1 MIGEAMFT
9 TIKTLYERGLNKS
22 EIARATTHDWKTV
35 SKAIEDIKRGKE
47 YPEKKAHPKK
57 IDPYKGTVIKLI
69 EDGLTAVRIH
79 EELVKLGC
87 DAKYPTV
94 KRCVANIK
102 KTEDIFIR
110 IHTVAGQEAQVDFGY
125 VGLTTDNDG
134 KRRKTWVFHMM
145 LCHSRYGYYEK
156 VYDQRVETFIQCHIN
171 AFEYFGGIPEYVRI
185 DNLKAA
191 VLQASFYEPVYQ
203 ELYRNFANYYGFQI
217 IPCRIYS
224 PNDKGKVESGIK
236 YVKNNFFA
244 GRKFKDGKDLD
255 RQLENWLNRTCNARI
270 HGTTKKIPSEVFI
283 KEEKQTL
290 NDLPIE
296 PFKMSKVGTRKVY
309 HDCHIYVEHN
319 YYSVP
324 FEYVGQKVEIE
335 LTDKILRVSYNHKE
349 IAVHARLQGRGC
361 FATDNSHYPK
371 YKMIS
376 ETEYQ
381 EKYQIKMK
389 DLGEYA
395 QQFFFFVL
403 NKRPGHWMPIIQ
415 GVLSL
420 VRTYSPEIVNLSC
433 KRALAYQAWQYN
445 TIKNICKNGAYNLPV
460 EFDQKEVCYEY
471 NKN

>member
-1 MIGEAMFT
+1 MIGDAMFT

-22 EIARATTHDWKTV
+22 EIARATSHDWKTV
-35 SKAIEDIKRGKE
+35 SKTIEDIKAGKE
-47 YPEKKAHPKK
+47 YPEKKPHPKK
-57 IDPYKGTVIKLI
+57 IDPYKEQVIELI
-69 EDGLTAVRIH
+69 EKGLTAIRIH

-87 DAKYPTV
+87 DAAYPTV

-110 IHTVAGQEAQVDFGY
+110 IHTEAGKEAQVDFGY
-125 VGLTTDNDG
+125 VGLTPDNNG

-145 LCHSRYGYYEK
+145 LCHSRYSYYEK

-171 AFEYFGGIPEYVRI
+171 AFEYFGGIPECVKI

-203 ELYRNFANYYGFQI
+203 ELYKNFADYYRFQI

-244 GRKFKDGKDLD
+244 GRSFKDADD
-255 RQLENWLNRTCNARI
+255 LNRRLKNWMNNKCNVRI
-270 HGTTKKIPSEVFI
+270 HGTTKKIPYEVFTS
-283 KEEKQTL
+283 EEKPKL
-290 NDLPIE
+290 NSLPIT

-309 HDCHIYVEHN
+309 HDCHIYVDHN

-324 FEYVGQKVEIE
+324 FKYVGLKVEIE
-335 LTDKILRVSYNHKE
+335 LNDKVLRISCNHKE
-349 IAVHARLQGRGC
+349 IAVHTRLKGKGE
-361 FATDNSHYPK
+361 FATNDAHYPR
-371 YKMIS
+371 YKKIS

-389 DLGEYA
+389 DIGEYA

-403 NKRPGHWMPIIQ
+403 EKKPGYWKSTIQ

-420 VRTYSPEIVNLSC
+420 TKTYSPEIINLSC
-433 KRALAYQAWQYN
+433 KRALAFQAWQYN
-445 TIKNICKNGAYNLPV
+445 TIKNICKNGAYNLPI
-460 EFDQKEVCYEY
+460 EQYEEEVCYEY
-471 NKN
+471 SKN